1 MDELKRPDPNEL
13 LENILGSEQESK
25 KGKLKLYLGMCA
37 GVGKTFTMLQ
47 DISQAHGRGK
57 NILIGYIET
66 HGRAETEF
74 LLFYLPQL
82 DRKKIQYKGIQLEE
96 PDINEILKQKPDIVV
111 IDELAHTNAP
121 GSRHKKRFQDVIEI
135 LNNGISVYTAM
146 NIQHLESQAEIISQI
161 TGVPI
166 RETVPDTIL
175 DLADELEVVDI
186 SPDELLSRLSE
197 GKVYTKDKTE
207 QAVNNFFRRGNLI
220 ALREMVL
227 RISADRI
234 DKMMRDYMIK
244 KKIEGPW
251 KSGQRILIAISPSP
265 ASATLI
271 RWARKVAYTMDASLL
286 AVYIET
292 PVQLSEDKQ
301 RTLNRN
307 LNLAREL
314 DIEVIISNGED
325 IVDSIIAIAKRENV
339 TNILIGKPDRIS
351 FIRKLFKTDI
361 ISRTLKECG
370 DIDVFIVRGKEKT
383 QKKKQKTFL
392 KPVMHSKLSEYVLA
406 SAIILIASLVCKIW
420 ADFLGYQTVALILL
434 LIVSLLPLYFGR
446 GPILLA
452 AFISPV
458 IWDYFFVPPFNT
470 IYISKKEDFLLFI
483 SFIIFAMV
491 SGTLISKLR
500 ISRETVKNRE
510 QITLSL
516 FRFADSLSKASD
528 IAGIIQSS
536 SDNIK
541 KVFSADSAFYL
552 ADDFGKLSIDN
563 GRLSEKEKAIVHW
576 VYQNSQKAGR
586 FTETLNQTDYI
597 YFPIQGTRS
606 VYGVA
611 GIKFEKDISYTTQTE
626 SLLENFLLQIST
638 AIERE
643 VLNTTAKKIR
653 VLEESENLY
662 KNIFDSISH
671 ELKTP
676 LSAIISAVD
685 ILKHHVE
692 DENAGLRKSLYREIG
707 ISVHRLNKFI
717 EDLLDMAR
725 LDSGRVKLN
734 PGWCDIKDIIAEAV
748 KNIISG
754 GIKSK
759 TIGNEIVFK
768 FDGKDKTLIQKF
780 GDDFPLMNVD
790 FILFQTALKN
800 ILHNAIIHT
809 PDKTVIEIRGEFD
822 EKNIFINISDNGK
835 GIPEKDLDKLFDKF
849 HRASQDVTEGTGLG
863 LSIAKGFIEIHSG
876 TITARNKKSG
886 GASFLI
892 TMPRKLDRV

>member
-244 KKIEGPW
+244 KKIQGPW

-292 PVQLSEDKQ
+292 TSQLSEEDLK
-301 RTLNRN
+301 TLNGN

-314 DIEVIISNGED
+314 DAEVLISNGED
-325 IVDSIIAIAKRENV
+325 IVDSIIEIAKRENV
-339 TNILIGKPDRIS
+339 TNILIGKPDKIP
-351 FIRKLFKTDI
+351 FHQKLFKTDI
-361 ISRTLKECG
+361 ISRTVKECG
-370 DIDVFIVRGKEKT
+370 NIDVFIVSAKDITRD
-383 QKKKQKTFL
+383 KKRKTFL
-392 KPVMHSKLSEYVLA
+392 KPVMHSKFSEYMVVG
-406 SAIILIASLVCKIW
+406 AIILAASLICKIW

-446 GPILLA
+446 GPILMA
-452 AFISPV
+452 AVISPV

-586 FTETLNQTDYI
+586 FTETLSQTDYI
-597 YFPIQGTRS
+597 YFPVLGSRS

-611 GIKFEKDISYTTQTE
+611 GIKFEKDFSYTTQTE